1 MSDITDRTAAEEA
14 LRVSEERYALA
25 LAGANDGIWD
35 WHPANATCSI
45 SLRWKAMLGLTP
57 DETTSNPMEWFG
69 RVHAEDIGPLKTA
82 IAAHCADQS
91 GHFEHEHRV
100 CHRDGSQV
108 DALPGQQLAADGRVV
123 AWPGRSPT

>member
-1 MSDITDRTAAEEA
+1 
-14 LRVSEERYALA
+14 
-25 LAGANDGIWD
+25 
-35 WHPANATCSI
+35 
-45 SLRWKAMLGLTP
+45 MLGLTP
-57 DETTSNPMEWFG
+57 DETTSNPMEWFR

-100 CHRDGSQV
+100 CHRDGSYRWMLCRGV
-108 DALPGQQLAADGRVV
+108 AVRGSDGRVAC